1 MVVAAVGGG
10 GKLFADLWLM
20 ASKYLSRPKERQM
33 WDCLKEKLL
42 EAVAVVVDAAAAAGL
57 ERG

>member
-20 ASKYLSRPKERQM
+20 ASKYLSRPRERQM
-33 WDCLKEKLL
+33 LDCLKEKLL
-42 EAVAVVVDAAAAAGL
+42 EAVVVVDAAAGL

>member
-20 ASKYLSRPKERQM
+20 ASKYLSRPRERQM
-33 WDCLKEKLL
+33 LDCLKEKLL
-42 EAVAVVVDAAAAAGL
+42 EAVVVDAAAAAGL